1 MPQWGG
7 GQQGGVGSNV
17 LPKNLTLEQKTRV
30 YADNRGW
37 NIIRPGHRDASAG
50 RHGKGEVLVGLKGL
64 QTNIGSSNVTA
75 AYFVSPSY
83 TTGGTAK
90 VRVHWDQL
98 VTPLTTGTIVVKQI
112 NVTSAAVSN
121 ITATRVGNST
131 SNFVEYTFTAGNS
144 TSYVYI
150 IGAQTITGA
159 VNAPNTSTAGT
170 AASNVTASLVLATA
184 NVIVA
189 GTKFRTAYGTNVLGT
204 YSPNTNT
211 SVTLTAA

>member
-1 MPQWGG
+1 MALWGS
-7 GQQGGVGSNV
+7 GVGNGSSNA
-17 LPKNLTLEQKTRV
+17 LPKNLTDEQKTRV

-37 NIIRPGHRDASAG
+37 NIIRPGHRDSSAG

-64 QTNIGSSNVTA
+64 QTNIGSSNITA

-83 TTGGTAK
+83 TTGATGK

-98 VTPLTTGTIVVKQI
+98 VTPLTTGTLIVKQI
-112 NVTSAAVSN
+112 NTTSLAVTN

-131 SNFVEYTFTAGNS
+131 SNYIEYSFTAGNS
-144 TSYVYI
+144 TSFVYI

-159 VNAPNTSTAGT
+159 VNAPNTSAAGV
-170 AASNVTASLVLATA
+170 AATNVTASGVLATA
-184 NVIVA
+184 NVITA
-189 GTKFRTAYGTNVLGT
+189 GTKFRTVYGGNHGSVFS
-204 YSPNTNT
+204 YFTNT